1 MAKTRAQEN
10 GRPTKY
16 KKEYAEQAAKL
27 CFLGATD
34 EMLADFFNVCEATI
48 NNWKSSH
55 PDFLES
61 IKESKAA
68 LDSRVERSLF
78 ERAMGYSHPEEKVF
92 CNNGEI
98 TTHQT
103 TKHYP
108 PDSTSMIF
116 WLKNRQPEKWRDKQ
130 EVELSERPLVK
141 KTKKRFDG
149 ED

>member
-1 MAKTRAQEN
+1 MAKTKKD

-34 EMLADFFNVCEATI
+34 EMLADFFNVCVATL
-48 NNWKSSH
+48 NNWKSIH
-55 PDFLES
+55 PDFLAS

-68 LDSRVERSLF
+68 LDSRVEKSLF

-92 CNNGEI
+92 CQNGEI
-98 TTHQT
+98 TVHET

-141 KTKKRFDG
+141 KTRKRFDG